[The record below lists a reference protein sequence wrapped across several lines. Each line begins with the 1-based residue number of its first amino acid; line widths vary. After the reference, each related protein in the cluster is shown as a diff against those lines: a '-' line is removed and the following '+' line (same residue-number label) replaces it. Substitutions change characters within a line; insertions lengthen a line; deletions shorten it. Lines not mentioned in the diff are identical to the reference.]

1 MAKYESIS
9 MSKYKSISIVSPF
22 HNENKNLEILYKKLI
37 DVSNILL
44 TNFCNLEFIEIIL
57 IDDGSDDNSLDIL
70 LNSIKNSKLNEIK
83 SSYLEKIKLILI
95 KLNSNFGQ
103 SYALSTGF
111 EIATGDIIITLD
123 SDLQNDPNDIIK
135 LFRDIQSKEVEV
147 LSGYRENRNEG
158 FRVIASS
165 IGNKLINLVSNYQI
179 KDVGCSLK
187 AYKKG
192 SIKNLKLP
200 YGYHRFLPIIS
211 FAHKNKIENIKVNF
225 NSRVFGK
232 SHYGYSKIIW
242 LILRLLTLNIIKN
255 SNFNKIKKNLK
266 KLEILNIFFLLSIII
281 NSFINLSLSLT
292 LIPIFLY
299 ILFTIKEI
307 KNYIDFQN
315 EKLLENS
322 KVIIN
327 SSLIDLIKI
336 NEKAIINKCN

>member
-1 MAKYESIS
+1 MG
-9 MSKYKSISIVSPF
+9 KYKSISIVSPF
-22 HNENKNLEILYKKLI
+22 HNENKNLEILYKKLLN
-37 DVSNILL
+37 VSNILL
-44 TNFCNLEFIEIIL
+44 TDFYNLEFIEIIL
-57 IDDGSDDNSLDIL
+57 IDDGSDDDSLDIL
-70 LNSIKNSKLNEIK
+70 LNSIKDNKLNEIK
-83 SSYLEKIKLILI
+83 GSFLEKIKLILI

-111 EIATGDIIITLD
+111 EIATGDVIITLD
-123 SDLQNDPNDIIK
+123 SDLQNDPYDIIK
-135 LFRDIQSKEVEV
+135 LFKDIQSKEVEV
-147 LSGYRENRNEG
+147 LSGYRENRDEG

-165 IGNKLINLVSNYQI
+165 IGNKLINFVSSYQI

-187 AYKKG
+187 AYKKD

-211 FAHKNKIENIKVNF
+211 FANKNNIENIKVNF
-225 NSRVFGK
+225 NNRIFGK

-255 SNFNKIKKNLK
+255 SNFNKIEQNLK
-266 KLEILNIFFLLSIII
+266 KLKILNIFILLSIITS
-281 NSFINLSLSLT
+281 SFINLFVSSI

-307 KNYIDFQN
+307 KNYLDFQN
-315 EKLLENS
+315 KKLLKNS

-327 SSLIDLIKI
+327 SFLADLIKI
-336 NEKAIINKCN
+336 DEKAIISKYK